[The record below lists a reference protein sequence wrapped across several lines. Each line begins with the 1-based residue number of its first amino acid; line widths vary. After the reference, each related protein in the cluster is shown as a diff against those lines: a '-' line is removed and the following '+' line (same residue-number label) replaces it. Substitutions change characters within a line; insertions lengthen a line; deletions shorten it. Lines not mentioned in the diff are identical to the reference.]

1 MTDKTP
7 TDTLLLQIA
16 RKQRNLLAQNILDA
30 AAKAGL
36 AQEGD
41 KPKLRELIQLA
52 RTLGEKAKATTERQ
66 DAVDRLA
73 VPGKRFIPDWEAME
87 AIKRL
92 DKTYYQRWS
101 EEALSG
107 NERNMGY
114 TNGNIP
120 AGDLALIV
128 EYTRSQLIEH
138 GGMKASQ
145 TESPSGNYNPEM
157 GKAAFAYLASFGP
170 EHAKVPEGF
179 LFEELWKA
187 MQSKQTP
194 APAPEVTTAS
204 NNLEQLVEW
213 WGHLQ
218 DDYQKYASGDPAVP
232 FSSFRQT
239 LAEFMEAAEEANL
252 GDLPTTASTASQT
265 APTLSP
271 DQRTAIQHA
280 MDVLSSHGDSTTS
293 AGAMVV
299 LDDLLENGTSPAP
312 DFEAVKDKRMGEL
325 TPEQQDDAYE
335 LWLRNQAGWFKEQ
348 DALEF
353 LFKRLDQARTGAP
366 QASAGVSQSTD
377 QANTANPDAQR
388 DQDTLNQ
395 WLDDD
400 HEDDMSHAPR

>member
-101 EEALSG
+101 EDAQSG

-128 EYTRSQLIEH
+128 EYTRSQLTEH
-138 GGMKASQ
+138 GGMKPVQNHEAAA
-145 TESPSGNYNPEM
+145 YNPEM
-157 GKAAFAYLASFGP
+157 GKAALAYLASFGP

-239 LAEFMEAAEEANL
+239 LAEFMEAAEKANL
-252 GDLPTTASTASQT
+252 GNLHTTASAASQP

-271 DQRTAIQHA
+271 DQRVAIQHA
-280 MDVLSSHGDSTTS
+280 MDVLSNHGDGIAS
-293 AGAMVV
+293 AGAMTV
-299 LDDLLENGTSPAP
+299 LDDLLENGASPTP

-325 TPEQQDDAYE
+325 TPEQQGDAYK
-335 LWLRNQAGWFKEQ
+335 LWLLNQAEWFKEQ
-348 DALEF
+348 
-353 LFKRLDQARTGAP
+353 LDQAQAGAP
-366 QASAGVSQSTD
+366 QASAGVSQPIG
-377 QANTANPDAQR
+377 QANTTNPDAQR